1 MLFHGLVVVT
11 SLIASSS
18 GTVVVPVV
26 SFGIVRTVVAVASP
40 EPDSEAV
47 KVDSD
52 SCVVIVVVVVSM
64 ATVCLGGSCYEC
76 SKEEQS
82 GESNSFHHL

>member
-1 MLFHGLVVVT
+1 M
-11 SLIASSS
+11 
-18 GTVVVPVV
+18 VVPVV

-52 SCVVIVVVVVSM
+52 SCVVIVVVMSM